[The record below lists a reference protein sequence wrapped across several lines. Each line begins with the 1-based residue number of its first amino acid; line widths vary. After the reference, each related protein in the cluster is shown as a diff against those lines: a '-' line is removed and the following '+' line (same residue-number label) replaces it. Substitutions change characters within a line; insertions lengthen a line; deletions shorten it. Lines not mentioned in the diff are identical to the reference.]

1 MSPSPILFTSRC
13 PISPAGRRSLLPA
26 LPGPHRR
33 RPAARSAGGPSRGRS
48 VRCARG
54 ASSADDVAL
63 DFVERRLRAFGVST
77 GRRATPP
84 GRSSSS
90 GGPASRSSARFRDGR
105 LPRSPRGAEASAAQP
120 RNRRDDRRSD
130 GEPLAPL
137 GSSTSEHA
145 ASALRRHARHEA
157 VLALARALLGLIR
170 PLHGLR
176 AVPRSTFTIR
186 GHQTHERLAYRQP
199 AHEYGGPSRSG
210 SRFYRR
216 AGTRSNVGSGK
227 SCGLVTIRWPACPVC
242 RLPSASHGADGP
254 DPLPR
259 RFGRCYSGPTPGPDR
274 PIRRPIS
281 ARRRTHQPTR
291 NPRRSVRSTSV

>member
-157 VLALARALLGLIR
+157 VLALPRALLGLIR
-170 PLHGLR
+170 PLHGC
-176 AVPRSTFTIR
+176 VPFLVQRSRFGAIKHTNGWRTASL
-186 GHQTHERLAYRQP
+186 HTNTVARLALVRDSTDAPGRGQT
-199 AHEYGGPSRSG
+199 SG
-210 SRFYRR
+210 AANH
-216 AGTRSNVGSGK
+216 AG
-227 SCGLVTIRWPACPVC
+227 W
-242 RLPSASHGADGP
+242 
-254 DPLPR
+254 
-259 RFGRCYSGPTPGPDR
+259 
-274 PIRRPIS
+274 
-281 ARRRTHQPTR
+281 
-291 NPRRSVRSTSV
+291 